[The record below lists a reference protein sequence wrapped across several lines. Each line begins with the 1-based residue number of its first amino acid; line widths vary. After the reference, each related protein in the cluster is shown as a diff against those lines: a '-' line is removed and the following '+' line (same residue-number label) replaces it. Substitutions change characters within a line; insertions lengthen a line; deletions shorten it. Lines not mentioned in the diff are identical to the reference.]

1 MELKFSVILL
11 QILTFKCFFFQ
22 SGIKWFGLVT
32 LSLTLTKIITIYFA
46 GVLLG
51 MFMMLHKSLQQK
63 LQRNL
68 LMELIELNPRATMS
82 LKPGGR
88 DVQNIDLRWI
98 LAPIVE
104 SGNCWFWG
112 WHEMLWHFFGF
123 YFSFVRGTKTFFSS
137 RWKILQYSP
146 YLGHLGW
153 WLFFPIWN

>member
-1 MELKFSVILL
+1 
-11 QILTFKCFFFQ
+11 
-22 SGIKWFGLVT
+22 VT

-68 LMELIELNPRATMS
+68 LMELIELNPCATMS

-104 SGNCWFWG
+104 SGNC
-112 WHEMLWHFFGF
+112 
-123 YFSFVRGTKTFFSS
+123 
-137 RWKILQYSP
+137 
-146 YLGHLGW
+146 
-153 WLFFPIWN
+153 

>member
-1 MELKFSVILL
+1 
-11 QILTFKCFFFQ
+11 
-22 SGIKWFGLVT
+22 VT

-104 SGNCWFWG
+104 SGNC
-112 WHEMLWHFFGF
+112 
-123 YFSFVRGTKTFFSS
+123 
-137 RWKILQYSP
+137 
-146 YLGHLGW
+146 
-153 WLFFPIWN
+153 